1 MINNVTI
8 NVTGCDNKSPNPF
21 KVYGDLT
28 LGEGTVV
35 NIDYL
40 GTALINNNGKVAVVI
55 DGAKINVGTF
65 KTNGTAI
72 ITLNNAST
80 LEMKDTDIKIANFVL
95 SSFGGDSLVSKVDG
109 VTIDGCN
116 FDVTDSNG
124 ASCTFVAKD
133 GKYRLVQK

>member
-1 MINNVTI
+1 MIENVTI
-8 NVTGCDNKSPNPF
+8 NVTGCDNYSPNPF
-21 KVYGDLT
+21 NVYGDLT

-35 NIDYL
+35 NVDYL
-40 GTALINNNGKVAVVI
+40 GTALISNNGAVNIVI
-55 DGAKINVGTF
+55 DGAEINVGEF
-65 KTNGTAI
+65 KTNGGAI
-72 ITLNNAST
+72 ITLNKAST
-80 LEMKDTDIKIANFVL
+80 LDMKNTSIKVDKFVL
-95 SSFGGDSLVSKVDG
+95 SPFGGDSLVDKVDG